1 MKSLADAIATCHTP
15 GLEKVREWFVN
26 AVPIRSQFIEIPPSR
41 TMMVR
46 LKTITPIPGKEENTL
61 NANRCYFGYNKR
73 PVHYQRMGV
82 QRREK
87 VVTQDVVKYGGGL
100 VVFADLT
107 TSLVQVRHDFPSAVL
122 FLLQPQLTNVY
133 PAQFPNVCIAI
144 PPFTV
149 GIPCP
154 LLVLS
159 LLTSNSVRAR
169 TLLQYEDS
177 YKGSCLF
184 MFFIRVPFDLTTCRG
199 EILDT

>member
-1 MKSLADAIATCHTP
+1 MKSLADAIAACHTP

-46 LKTITPIPGKEENTL
+46 LKTIAPIPGKEGNTL
-61 NANRCYFGYNKR
+61 NTNRYYFGYNKR
-73 PVHYQRMGV
+73 PVHFQRMGV
-82 QRREK
+82 QRRER
-87 VVTQDVVKYGGGL
+87 VVTQDVVKYGGGF
-100 VVFADLT
+100 VVFTDLT

-122 FLLQPQLTNVY
+122 LLLQPQLANVCS
-133 PAQFPNVCIAI
+133 ARFSNVCIAI

-154 LLVLS
+154 LLDLF
-159 LLTSNSVRAR
+159 LLTSNSIRAP

-177 YKGSCLF
+177 YKGSCPF
-184 MFFIRVPFDLTTCRG
+184 MLLMRVLFDLTTYRG
-199 EILDT
+199 